1 MEFYNVTQAFFIQLN
16 EKKVVFILKS
26 NYDAYKISAY
36 LSFDDKNN
44 VSCENHKILKDE
56 SKSDKKLKIEDP
68 VPFLNVTPLKIN
80 LTIKDKLEEEKLE
93 QYYYIDNNG
102 HVQLLYPYNIKTKS
116 EINNKKKDD
125 TNDQISHIK
134 QQIYEINGLSENSKQ
149 GLTFNIDKNNLKIS
163 YISKSLSTYLHSKGI
178 SGNDKIK
185 IVILTADL
193 LLCITSLAEIHVL
206 YINNTAVQDSFY
218 HSFEKISKN

>member
-16 EKKVVFILKS
+16 EKKVDFILKS
-26 NYDAYKISAY
+26 NDDVYQISAY

-44 VSCENHKILKDE
+44 VSCENNKILKDE
-56 SKSDKKLKIEDP
+56 SKSDKKLKIEDS

-80 LTIKDKLEEEKLE
+80 LSIKDKLEEEKLE

-102 HVQLLYPYNIKTKS
+102 HIQLLYPYNIKTKS

-125 TNDQISHIK
+125 TNDQISLIK

-163 YISKSLSTYLHSKGI
+163 YISKSLSTYLHS
-178 SGNDKIK
+178 
-185 IVILTADL
+185 
-193 LLCITSLAEIHVL
+193 
-206 YINNTAVQDSFY
+206 
-218 HSFEKISKN
+218 